1 VRVPMAVSMIVAGL
15 VLGFAVTAS
24 PSWLS
29 IGMLGS
35 TLVIAGAA
43 GLLIGVLGR
52 LSHARRQRWHAVGP
66 WLMIAGGA
74 LWLALRLPY
83 MTGLDPVSLG
93 FILAL
98 TGLVVSCLAAYLVSP
113 WRGSGVVGSWLR
125 PGTPRSGTRGP
136 SGAYAPQSDTYSPR
150 SDTYSPRS
158 DTPGDDP
165 TVLLPP
171 YRDDRFP

>member
-136 SGAYAPQSDTYSPR
+136 SDTYSPR